1 MPIVMF
7 LDLQHFNSIMKQ
19 SFLVFAFFIVA
30 FVASAQ
36 TKTDSVK
43 YENKRQD
50 MMYIDLSYERLN
62 NTPDGIK
69 QRWFNRGIGVGFMYD
84 QPLAKSAV
92 SLAIGVGFSSQNI
105 YGNGQPREALV
116 DSQIVSTLEPF
127 NTALKYTRNKFV
139 TSYLD
144 IPFELRFRFKPTSQ
158 GYSWKFAVG
167 AKVGYL
173 FDVHTTF
180 VNAGGKYKVFN
191 YSNFTQWRYGVELKA
206 GYGKAQAFVYYPLTY
221 LFEDGPSQKIKPLTI
236 GIQLTPF

>member
-7 LDLQHFNSIMKQ
+7 LDLHHFNINMKQ
-19 SFLVFAFFIVA
+19 TAFVFTFFFISL
-30 FVASAQ
+30 FASAQ
-36 TKTDSVK
+36 SEKDTTK

-62 NTPDGIK
+62 NTPDGVK

-84 QPLAKSAV
+84 QPLAKSMV

-105 YGNGQPREALV
+105 YGNGQPRESVV
-116 DSQIVSTLEPF
+116 DSQIVSTLTPF
-127 NTALKYTRNKFV
+127 NTGLEYSRNKFV

-144 IPFELRFRFKPTSQ
+144 FPLELRFRFKPTSH
-158 GYSWKFAVG
+158 GYNWKFALG

-173 FDVHTTF
+173 FDVHATF
-180 VNAGGKYKVFN
+180 ENAGGKFKEFN
-191 YSNFTQWRYGVELKA
+191 YTNFTKWRYGVELKA
-206 GYGKAQAFVYYPLTY
+206 GYGKAQAFFYYPLTN